1 MLVDVGLTFTEDDI
15 KGGHLLA
22 SKGSVSQ
29 IIFSSGTYQ
38 IQVFDQ
44 TEYWIFL
51 QVNEEGKVR
60 DQFCTCEAAAERKT
74 CPHLAAGVEVIFSG
88 HKQPLHVRFRTSLW
102 NALFQIAARRHGY
115 ETGVL
120 KRQESSYLCM
130 GENEEEHFCLKLKGE
145 QARELIR
152 EWIDDRREETEET
165 SIKFSNLD
173 PREFELYQKGTP
185 SHYLK
190 FELSFWSDL
199 AKWVMIFEDRGIVP
213 QITFEGKE
221 GELPQKINVD
231 MQEIEISFTLTKA
244 NFSELL
250 EPLSIYETDLKIFE
264 FEGLEIEKVVY
275 DPLLKS
281 FAINSKPIEVAKSHQ
296 DTIDLGRWLFKKNV
310 GFFSKETDPL
320 LKKQVIKEEEVN
332 EFLKKH
338 SKMLERYLEGEE
350 ISSKSIP
357 ISYHLDFDKE
367 NNLHIVGYLFEQDDL
382 TRGESHFFD
391 PWAYIEGKGFFRL
404 SNLLFAGV
412 EKVVPKEFIPEFIE
426 KNRHWLNTFEQF
438 QIHLTSIET
447 KLSYRVED
455 GQLYIEHDEAHFD
468 SASEVIDFGRWLYI
482 KGQGFFSRGKGQSSK
497 EPLVPQVVEA
507 TMVSSY
513 IYHNRE
519 ELEQIRGFFHAD
531 TGLEKSGLMVVL
543 SEENQILIEPH
554 FTFRDWAKERH
565 PRIFGDFVYI
575 PEKGFAEITD
585 AMKIPSRYSH
595 RKVIQ
600 ADQVPY
606 FLKHEMKRVKPYVL
620 HMDTRLIE
628 PVRLRLKLKSARQED
643 KNWWMTL
650 AFASSYGEVPLYE
663 IYKALSHFSPFIL
676 SNAGMIDL
684 KNKRFSWLMRIPK
697 SAFNAATGEIQLST
711 LDWIRLSVYEE
722 VEFFDAVTNEEKQMM
737 EVLSSLHGVH
747 MAPLPILKGLKS
759 KLRPYQEIG
768 VRWLWFLYTYGLSG
782 FLCDEMGLGKTHQAM
797 ALLAAVMNAKK
808 KTERKKFLV
817 VCPTSVIYHWQDLL
831 AKFLPKAKVHL
842 YHGPFRKPK
851 KLKLKFDIILTTYG
865 ILRSDKDLFNKM
877 EFEVSIFDEMQVAKN
892 RKSQIHGT
900 LMQTKSDM
908 KLALTGTPLENYLTE
923 LKALFDIVLPG
934 FMPSSQEFKDE
945 YVLPIEKGGDKERQK
960 ALQALIHP
968 FILRRKKQE
977 VLDDLPEKIEEIV
990 YVDLSDEQKR
1000 LYDEIAVS
1008 SKKILD
1014 EEGGQFYMHIFAL
1027 LNHLKQVCDHP
1038 ALHLKDVK
1046 NYAEYQSGKWDFFVE
1061 IIEEARQSKQKVVV
1075 FSQFL
1080 EMLDIIENY
1089 LTENQIQFAA
1099 IRGSTRDRREQ
1110 MKKFQEDP
1118 SCEVFVGSLQAAG
1131 VGIDLTA
1138 ASVVVHYDRWWN
1150 PAKENQAT
1158 DRVHRIGQSRGV
1170 SVFKLV
1176 SKNTIEEH
1184 IHELI
1189 ERKKDLIENVVGYD
1203 SENELKR
1210 LDKDELR
1217 KLLTKII
1224 SDVI

>member
-1 MLVDVGLTFTEDDI
+1 MLVDVGLSFTEDDI
-15 KGGHLLA
+15 REGHLLV
-22 SKGSVSQ
+22 SKGLVRQ
-29 IIFSSGTYQ
+29 VIFSAGTYQ

-44 TEYWIFL
+44 SEFWIFL
-51 QVNEEGKVR
+51 QVNDEGKVR

-88 HKQPLHVRFRTSLW
+88 HKEPLHVRFRSSLW

-115 ETGVL
+115 ETSVL
-120 KRQESSYLCM
+120 KKEEGRYVGM
-130 GENEEEHFCLKLKGE
+130 GENEQKHFCLEVKGD
-145 QARELIR
+145 QAKELIR

-173 PREFELYQKGTP
+173 PREFELYQKGSP

-199 AKWVMIFEDRGIVP
+199 AKWAMILEDRGVVP
-213 QITFEGKE
+213 KITFEGIK
-221 GELPQKINVD
+221 GELPQKIHLD
-231 MQEIEISFTLTKA
+231 IEEILLTFTLTKV
-244 NFSELL
+244 NFSEII
-250 EPLSIYETDLKIFE
+250 EPLSSYETELKIFE
-264 FEGLEIEKVVY
+264 FESLEIDKVVY
-275 DPLLKS
+275 DPDSKS
-281 FAINSKPIEVAKSHQ
+281 FIIDSHPIEVAKSNQ
-296 DTIDLGRWLFKKNV
+296 DTIDLGKWLFKKNV

-320 LKKQVIKEEEVN
+320 LKLRVIPEDEVN
-332 EFLKKH
+332 DFLKKH
-338 SKMLERYLEGEE
+338 SRMLERYLVGEE
-350 ISSKSIP
+350 ISSKSTP

-367 NNLHIVGYLFEQDDL
+367 SNLHIVGYLFEKGDL
-382 TRGESHFFD
+382 NKGKSHFFD
-391 PWAYIEGKGFFRL
+391 PWAYLEGKGFFRL
-404 SNLLFAGV
+404 SNLLFSGV

-426 KNRHWLNTFEQF
+426 KNRHWLNTFEEF

-455 GQLYIEHDEAHFD
+455 GQLHIEHDEAHFD
-468 SASEVIDFGRWLYI
+468 SAVEALDFGRWLYI
-482 KGQGFFSRGKGQSSK
+482 RGQGFFSRGKGQSSR
-497 EPLVPQVVEA
+497 EPLLPQVVDSS
-507 TMVSSY
+507 MVSLFIS
-513 IYHNRE
+513 HNRE

-531 TGLEKSGLMVVL
+531 PGLEKTGLVVVL
-543 SEENQILIEPH
+543 SDDNQILIEPH
-554 FTFRDWAKERH
+554 YTFRDWAKDRH

-595 RKVIQ
+595 RKVIL

-606 FLKHEMKRVKPYVL
+606 FLKHELKRIKPYVL
-620 HMDTRLIE
+620 HMDTRLLE
-628 PVRLRLKLKSARQED
+628 PVRLRLKLRSAKQQD
-643 KNWWMTL
+643 KNWWMDL
-650 AFASSYGEVPLYE
+650 VFASSYGEVPLFKIYE
-663 IYKALSHFSPFIL
+663 ALSHFSPFIL

-684 KNKRFSWLMRIPK
+684 KNKRFGWLMRIPR
-697 SAFNAATGEIQLST
+697 SAFNPETGEIFLST

-722 VEFFDAVTNEEKQMM
+722 VELFDPTSDEEKQML

-747 MAPLPILKGLKS
+747 MAPLPTLKGLKS

-797 ALLAAVMNAKK
+797 ALLAGVMNAKK

-817 VCPTSVIYHWQDLL
+817 VCPTSVIYHWQELL

-842 YHGPFRKPK
+842 YHGPFRRPK

-865 ILRSDKDLFNKM
+865 ILRSDKDLFSKM

-892 RKSQIHGT
+892 RKSQIHAT
-900 LMQTKSDM
+900 LMQTKSEM
-908 KLALTGTPLENYLTE
+908 KLALTGTPLENYLAE

-934 FMPSSQEFKDE
+934 FMPSAQEFKDE

-977 VLDDLPEKIEEIV
+977 VLEDLPEKIEEIV

-1000 LYDEIAVS
+1000 IYDEIAVS
-1008 SKKILD
+1008 AKTILD
-1014 EEGGQFYMHIFAL
+1014 EEGSELTMHIFAL

-1046 NYAEYQSGKWDFFVE
+1046 NYARYSSGKWDFFVE
-1061 IIEEARQSKQKVVV
+1061 LIEEARQSKQKVVV

-1080 EMLDIIENY
+1080 DMLDIIESY
-1089 LTENQIQFAA
+1089 LKENGIEFAA

-1118 SCEVFVGSLQAAG
+1118 ACEVFVGSLQAAG

-1158 DRVHRIGQSRGV
+1158 DRVHRIGQNRGV

-1189 ERKKDLIENVVGYD
+1189 EKKKDLIENVVGYD

-1210 LDKDELR
+1210 LDKEELR
-1217 KLLTKII
+1217 KLLTQII
-1224 SDVI
+1224 SDVL